1 MGNTKY
7 RIEKMMGRSDEIK
20 AASKKLSKFYPW
32 SQNNV
37 TPPKIGRAESQNHSD
52 WTIAVHSR
60 GNKNVRN
67 FFFTKY
73 LASRETP
80 GTK

>member
-52 WTIAVHSR
+52 
-60 GNKNVRN
+60 
-67 FFFTKY
+67 
-73 LASRETP
+73 
-80 GTK
+80 